1 MARPPLR
8 GAYELATI
16 PLKEGAVPFTAKA
29 FCMHGERAEAY
40 KKVVQDWLDRGF
52 IERPDTAKPQEWLVQ
67 GFVVPKKNA
76 EFPWRGVVDLRG
88 PNEQTRKCNFL
99 LPKIDDLL
107 VKQGK
112 CSCFQSLICVQRFIN
127 NRWTP
132 IVVHTRVPIP
142 PGHLPME
149 SERDGSE
156 KCPKPI
162 PTDDG

>member
-1 MARPPLR
+1 MNTTPLMV
-8 GAYELATI
+8 GAF
-16 PLKEGAVPFTAKA
+16 PFLVKA
-29 FCMHGERAEAY
+29 FFMHGERAGVY

-52 IERPDTAKPQEWLVQ
+52 IERPDPTKPQEWLVQ

-112 CSCFQSLICVQRFIN
+112 CSLFSIIDLRTVFHQQSLDPESHPYTCTN
-127 NRWTP
+127 TP
-132 IVVHTRVPIP
+132 
-142 PGHLPME
+142 L
-149 SERDGSE
+149 
-156 KCPKPI
+156 
-162 PTDDG
+162 